1 MCLNHRYS
9 ESPVLCILLA
19 ENKSF
24 AFYGVNQL
32 RDGVLVLLHHV
43 GQLLLGHRSMIPQ
56 QVDEHELFRGKWHLG
71 LAELCCYELLE
82 PEACMVKVYGDFFRK

>member
-1 MCLNHRYS
+1 MLLITCFLRYTS
-9 ESPVLCILLA
+9 FDFCQDNGIESPVLCILLA

-43 GQLLLGHRSMIPQ
+43 GQLLLGHRPMIPQ

-71 LAELCCYELLE
+71 LAEL
-82 PEACMVKVYGDFFRK
+82 YGDFFRK

>member
-1 MCLNHRYS
+1 MKEEGIEQLEALSELGFSTLLKYVRCQCLQFLT
-9 ESPVLCILLA
+9 V
-19 ENKSF
+19 
-24 AFYGVNQL
+24 
-32 RDGVLVLLHHV
+32 VLLHHV
-43 GQLLLGHRSMIPQ
+43 GQLLLGHRPMIPQ